1 MVLGPGR
8 DLAAF
13 FYLKNQPPTDPQFVA
28 NLAVVLARSELF
40 ADKLVAG
47 MIHGDWFL
55 SYPTPLY

>member
-47 MIHGDWFL
+47 MIHGD
-55 SYPTPLY
+55 